1 MLTAVPA
8 LKTLEDEG
16 THIRVAIAGAG
27 FVGRALVHQI
37 NLTPGMTASVVISRR
52 TESGVAAFRDTGSLP
67 ADIQVCK
74 TSQDVMQALTRG
86 ARVVVPDPWL
96 LGEVDAIDVVVDAT
110 GDVEFGA
117 LLAASSLLA
126 GQDVVS
132 LNFETDATVGPI
144 LAHLAKQLGRVY
156 GGSDGDQPGVL
167 TRLISYVEGLGLEVA
182 AAVNCKGFL
191 DVHATPETI
200 RPWSEKQGTSLKM
213 TTAFTDGTKMQIENC
228 SVANA
233 TGMTVLD
240 RGMVGLETSLAD
252 AVGDFSQILGEQPV
266 VEYTLGGDFGSG
278 VFVIAR
284 GADPEFQAP
293 YLHYLKMG
301 DGPNYLFFRP
311 WHLVQFETPLS
322 IAETV
327 LHRRPTIQPAGAPAT
342 QVVTV
347 AKRPIE
353 AGETLGPIG
362 GFDHYGLIDDIDQ
375 SSALLPVGLAEGA
388 VVTEPVDRDEPIT
401 LDSVAV
407 DSTKPLTRLLDLQR
421 RAFEGSEQIDVVAEA
436 QRLLTR

>member
-1 MLTAVPA
+1 MLTAFPA
-8 LKTLEDEG
+8 LEELEG
-16 THIRVAIAGAG
+16 TPIRVAIAGAG

-52 TESGVAAFRDTGSLP
+52 VDRGVAAFADTGSIP
-67 ADIQVCK
+67 ADIQVCH
-74 TSQDVMQALTRG
+74 TSREVTQAVGRG
-86 ARVVVPDPWL
+86 ARVVVPEPWML
-96 LGEVDAIDVVVDAT
+96 RDVGAIDVVVDAT

-117 LLAASSLLA
+117 LLAASSLIA

-144 LAHLAKQLGRVY
+144 LARLAAQLGRAY

-167 TRLISYVEGLGLEVA
+167 TRLISYVKGLGLDVA

-233 TGMTVLD
+233 TGMRVLK
-240 RGMVGLETSLAD
+240 RGMVGVETTLAD
-252 AVGDFSQILGEQPV
+252 AVGDFSQILGEAPV

-293 YLHYLKMG
+293 YLQYLKMG
-301 DGPNYLFFRP
+301 EGPNYMFFRP

-327 LHRRPTIQPAGAPAT
+327 LHGQPTIKPAGAPVT

-353 AGETLGPIG
+353 PGETLGPIG
-362 GFDHYGLIDDIDQ
+362 GFDHYGLVDNINE
-375 SSALLPVGLAEGA
+375 SSGLLPVGLAEGS
-388 VVTEPVDRDEPIT
+388 VLTERVDTDQPIT
-401 LDSVAV
+401 LDAVEV
-407 DSTKPLTRLLDLQR
+407 DSNKPLARLLDLQH
-421 RAFEGSEQIDVVAEA
+421 AVFEGNDGIDIAAEA
-436 QRLLTR
+436 EGLLTK

>member
-1 MLTAVPA
+1 MLTAVPELRA
-8 LKTLEDEG
+8 LEEKG
-16 THIRVAIAGAG
+16 SVISVAIAGAG

-37 NLTPGMTASVVISRR
+37 NLTPGMTASVVVSRR
-52 TESGVAAFRDTGSLP
+52 LDRGVAAFADTGTAP
-67 ADIQVCK
+67 ADIQICSDAREVA
-74 TSQDVMQALTRG
+74 QALSRG
-86 ARVVVPDPWL
+86 ARAVVSEPWL
-96 LGEVDAIDVVVDAT
+96 LRDVSGIDVVVDAT

-117 LLAASSLLA
+117 LLATSSLLA

-144 LAHLAKQLGRVY
+144 LAHLAEGLGRVY

-191 DVHATPETI
+191 DVHANPDTI
-200 RPWSEKQGTSLKM
+200 RPWAEKQGTSLKM

-233 TGMTVLD
+233 TGMTVVK
-240 RGMVGLETSLAD
+240 RGMVGVETTLAE
-252 AVGDFSQILGEQPV
+252 AVGAFSEILGDEPV

-278 VFVIAR
+278 VFVIGR
-284 GADPEFQAP
+284 GADPAFQAP
-293 YLHYLKMG
+293 YLKYLKMG
-301 DGPNYLFFRP
+301 GGPDYMFFRP

-327 LHRRPTIQPAGAPAT
+327 LHRRPTIKPAGAPVT

-347 AKRPIE
+347 AKREIE

-362 GFDHYGLIDDIDQ
+362 GYDHYGLVDD
-375 SSALLPVGLAEGA
+375 SSESSELLPVGLAEGS
-388 VVTEPVDRDEPIT
+388 VVTSRVERDQPIPLDAVSVDR
-401 LDSVAV
+401 
-407 DSTKPLTRLLDLQR
+407 TKPLTKLLDLQR
-421 RAFEGSEQIDVVAEA
+421 SVFDGNDDIDVAVEA
-436 QRLLTR
+436 QRLLTK